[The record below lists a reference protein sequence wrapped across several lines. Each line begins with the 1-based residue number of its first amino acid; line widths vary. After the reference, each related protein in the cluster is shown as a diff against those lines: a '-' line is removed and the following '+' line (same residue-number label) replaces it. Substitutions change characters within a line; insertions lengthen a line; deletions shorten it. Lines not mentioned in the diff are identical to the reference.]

1 MNSNEYRLLGRS
13 GLKVSRLCF
22 GSMTFGNNQWGVGGV
37 DARLAS
43 EMVAA
48 CFDHGIN
55 FFDTADVYSQGESE
69 TILGKALGARRD
81 EAVIATKV
89 RGRMGPGPNEV
100 GLSRQH
106 ILASCDASLK
116 RLGTDRIDLY
126 QVHSFDFETP
136 LEETLRA
143 LDDLVRSGKVRYIG
157 ASNFAAWQLM
167 KALSLSD
174 KAGLE
179 RFVSLQAY
187 YSLAGRDL
195 EAELVPLCLDQGLGI
210 LTWSPLAGG
219 FLSGKYRKG
228 APPAEGRLKGQLADF
243 IPVDKE
249 RGYAIVGALEEI
261 AKAREVGV
269 AAAALAWLANKPG
282 VASVIVGARTM
293 AQLQDNLKAAQLR
306 LTPEEMG
313 RLDAVSAVPL
323 PYPQW
328 MLATTRT
335 DR

>member
-1 MNSNEYRLLGRS
+1 
-13 GLKVSRLCF
+13 
-22 GSMTFGNNQWGVGGV
+22 MTFGNNQWGIGGV

-43 EMVAA
+43 EMVAV

-55 FFDTADVYSQGESE
+55 FFDTADVYSHGESE
-69 TILGKALGARRD
+69 TLLGKALGARRD

-174 KAGLE
+174 KSGLE

-219 FLSGKYRKG
+219 FLSGKYKKG
-228 APPAEGRLKGQLADF
+228 APPPEGRLKGQLADF

-269 AAAALAWLANKPG
+269 AATALAWLAHKPG

-306 LTPEEMG
+306 LTPEEME